1 MWELPFGKGK
11 AYLANGRVAT
21 KIFGGWRL
29 NGIASFM
36 TGLPFY
42 VSSSTS
48 SLNMPG
54 ATQRANQI
62 KSNVQISGNIGS
74 TVSYFDPLAFAAV
87 TTATFGNVGF
97 NSLRGPGV
105 VNTDVAISR
114 DFAITE
120 RFKAQFR
127 FESFN
132 FLKTPHFGLPNTN
145 VSNMVLN
152 PDGTIKNLGAYSAI
166 TTTQNLERDFD
177 ERRMQFD
184 LRISF

>member
-1 MWELPFGKGK
+1 
-11 AYLANGRVAT
+11 
-21 KIFGGWRL
+21 
-29 NGIASFM
+29 M

-42 VSSSTS
+42 VSSSGS

-62 KSNVQISGNIGS
+62 KPNVQILGNIGS
-74 TVSYFDPLAFAAV
+74 TASYFDPLAFAPV

-114 DFAITE
+114 DITITE
-120 RFKAQFR
+120 LFKAQFR

-132 FLKTPHFGLPNTN
+132 FLNTPHFGLPNTN

-152 PDGTIKNLGAYSAI
+152 GDQTTKNLAAIAPSPQPRTWGAPSTNGGFSSICGSASDV
-166 TTTQNLERDFD
+166 NSLN
-177 ERRMQFD
+177 
-184 LRISF
+184 

>member
-1 MWELPFGKGK
+1 
-11 AYLANGRVAT
+11 
-21 KIFGGWRL
+21 
-29 NGIASFM
+29 
-36 TGLPFY
+36 
-42 VSSSTS
+42 
-48 SLNMPG
+48 MPG
-54 ATQRANQI
+54 ATQRANQV
-62 KSNVQISGNIGS
+62 KPQVQILGNIGS
-74 TVSYFDPLAFAAV
+74 SVSYFDPLAFATV
-87 TTATFGNVGF
+87 TTATFGNAGF

-114 DFAITE
+114 DIPITE

-132 FLKTPHFGLPNTN
+132 FLNTPHFALPNTN

-152 PDGTIKNLGAYSAI
+152 GDGTIRNLGGYSTI
-166 TTTQNLERDFD
+166 TSTQNLGRDFD